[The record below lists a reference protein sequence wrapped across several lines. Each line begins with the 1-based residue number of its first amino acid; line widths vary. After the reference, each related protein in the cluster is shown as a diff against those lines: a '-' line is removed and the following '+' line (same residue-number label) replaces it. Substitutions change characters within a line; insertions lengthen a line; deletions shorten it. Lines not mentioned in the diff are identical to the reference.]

1 MVKCVYIQPRKKQ
14 VYGRRMKEKYYRTV
28 SDEVNAQLAITT
40 AKNIVQ
46 KYSPDVDLYALHKL
60 NRYDA
65 V

>member
-1 MVKCVYIQPRKKQ
+1 MKWALRNKTAEKMLKMVIFKWLVLFY
-14 VYGRRMKEKYYRTV
+14 MHT
-28 SDEVNAQLAITT
+28 
-40 AKNIVQ
+40 IVQ

>member
-1 MVKCVYIQPRKKQ
+1 MREILGGSIQIKWA
-14 VYGRRMKEKYYRTV
+14 VTKESWKL
-28 SDEVNAQLAITT
+28 EILAIC
-40 AKNIVQ
+40 IVQ

>member
-1 MVKCVYIQPRKKQ
+1 MNCSVVFSSFLIFKNNHGDYISIKLE
-14 VYGRRMKEKYYRTV
+14 GN
-28 SDEVNAQLAITT
+28 S
-40 AKNIVQ
+40 IVQ